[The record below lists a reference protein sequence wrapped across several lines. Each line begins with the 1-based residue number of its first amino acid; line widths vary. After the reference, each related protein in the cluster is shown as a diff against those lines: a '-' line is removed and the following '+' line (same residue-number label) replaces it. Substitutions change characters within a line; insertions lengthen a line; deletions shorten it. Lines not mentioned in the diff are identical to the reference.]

1 MHRERFYAAVDLG
14 ATNVRISYGNAE
26 GLKEKRTEKTD
37 RESGPEGISDQ
48 IIQMLEYIDVRLSAI
63 GVGSIGPI
71 YLETG
76 TIINTPN
83 LPFERIPVVE
93 PLSEAFKV
101 PVGMLNDCS
110 AAVLG
115 EQVFGAGKG
124 LKNLAYVTL
133 STGLGGGA
141 IVDGNLL
148 IGKDGNAVE
157 VGHLTIDPDSPL
169 VCGCGCRG
177 HWEAYCS
184 GSHIPKYARLLIAE
198 LELDDTN
205 VNRVSG
211 GDQQNLTTEGIYKAA
226 TEGDPTAKE
235 IVRRLKIRSR
245 LIDISPMV
253 DAYYRR
259 HPDRSRLR
267 KGNKLARER
276 MSVLY
281 DFSAREKALVIG
293 TGNKTETLLGYC
305 TLHGDAAY
313 AFNPIGDLYKSQV
326 RLLAKELGV
335 PQKIID
341 KPPSADLW
349 KGQTDEK
356 ELGVTYDQVDRLLY
370 YLVDKK
376 YSPSRL
382 KKLGFKPSF
391 IKKVIGMMRGSDFK
405 RRPAEIARIDYRK
418 VMPK

>member
-14 ATNVRISYGNAE
+14 ATNVRVSYGNAE
-26 GLKEKRTEKTD
+26 GLRETITERTN

-48 IIQMLEYIDVRLSAI
+48 ILQMLELIDVRISAI

-83 LPFERIPVVE
+83 LPFERISIVE
-93 PLSEAFKV
+93 PLIEAYKV

-148 IGKDGNAVE
+148 LGKDGNAVE

-184 GSHIPKYARLLIAE
+184 GRHIPKYARLLIEE
-198 LELDDTN
+198 LELDDTQLL
-205 VNRVSG
+205 RVSG
-211 GDQQNLTTEGIYKAA
+211 GDRQNITTEGIYRAA
-226 TEGDPTAKE
+226 SEGDPTAQE
-235 IVRRLKIRSR
+235 VIRRIGAVNAIGIADMVNVFDPELVTIGGSIALNNPELTLNPIVENIDDHLINRRPET
-245 LIDISPMV
+245 LITPLGA
-253 DAYYRR
+253 DA
-259 HPDRSRLR
+259 
-267 KGNKLARER
+267 
-276 MSVLY
+276 VLHG
-281 DFSAREKALVIG
+281 ALV
-293 TGNKTETLLGYC
+293 
-305 TLHGDAAY
+305 Y
-313 AFNPIGDLYKSQV
+313 A
-326 RLLAKELGV
+326 
-335 PQKIID
+335 
-341 KPPSADLW
+341 
-349 KGQTDEK
+349 
-356 ELGVTYDQVDRLLY
+356 
-370 YLVDKK
+370 
-376 YSPSRL
+376 
-382 KKLGFKPSF
+382 
-391 IKKVIGMMRGSDFK
+391 MRT
-405 RRPAEIARIDYRK
+405 ARK
-418 VMPK
+418 VE